1 MGNPLVRFCEGPRR
15 TEGMAENLGHR
26 MEICGNSGRT
36 IWPKAAVGLGLLDN
50 GITCLFQN
58 NLSYAEKKTHIYP
71 IYGTYASELHELVF
85 LR

>member
-50 GITCLFQN
+50 NMVERI
-58 NLSYAEKKTHIYP
+58 LSISKINPPAQVLDIGCGLGYHA
-71 IYGTYASELHELVF
+71 AAF
-85 LR
+85 A

>member
-36 IWPKAAVGLGLLDN
+36 IRPKAAVGLGLLDN
-50 GITCLFQN
+50 LF
-58 NLSYAEKKTHIYP
+58 
-71 IYGTYASELHELVF
+71 LHEPLSM
-85 LR
+85 RRRAI